1 MGEAAEAREAKEARK
16 TFIVP
21 AIKSFDHYDFARA
34 KISCSLTWLVA
45 KAFGSDSIPAELE
58 DPFYKDQ
65 YEQEHLKPPV
75 VSLLLSAELYCRAG
89 SLILRSD
96 AAKPL
101 LGHNGVIQA
110 LAQKGLYVTD
120 QERLVTERDL
130 CKTPIQMSSHLA
142 MIDTLMMA
150 YTVEMISVER
160 VLNCVQKYSPFFPEE
175 DFPYDAEE
183 AVTTWINK
191 VNEYLREI
199 LAQEQTTRNTL
210 EVKPTTQKTRYKRED
225 SKVQAALCLPLV
237 DNLLKDNTDG
247 CALAALLHFYCPSAV
262 PLEDICVKE
271 TMSLADSL
279 YNLQLIQDFC
289 RENLNNCCHFT
300 LEDMLYA
307 SSSIKKSPY
316 P

>member
-1 MGEAAEAREAKEARK
+1 
-16 TFIVP
+16 
-21 AIKSFDHYDFARA
+21 
-34 KISCSLTWLVA
+34 
-45 KAFGSDSIPAELE
+45 
-58 DPFYKDQ
+58 
-65 YEQEHLKPPV
+65 
-75 VSLLLSAELYCRAG
+75 
-89 SLILRSD
+89 
-96 AAKPL
+96 
-101 LGHNGVIQA
+101 
-110 LAQKGLYVTD
+110 
-120 QERLVTERDL
+120 
-130 CKTPIQMSSHLA
+130 SSHLA

-199 LAQEQTTRNTL
+199 MAQEQTARNAL
-210 EVKPTTQKTRYKRED
+210 ETKPAGLKTRYKRED
-225 SKVQAALCLPLV
+225 SKAQSALCLPLV

-247 CALAALLHFYCPSAV
+247 CALAALLHFYCPNAV

-307 SSSIKKSPY
+307 SSSIK
-316 P
+316 